1 MSKEKTDVKYDP
13 KYWFKV
19 LETISDA
26 EYNLPNRYATTS
38 IRKALDEAYQE
49 VKKLIKEIL
58 FDKFREKMRGE
69 KSGSN
74 NSDS

>member
-1 MSKEKTDVKYDP
+1 MSEEKTDVKYDP

-26 EYNLPNRYATTS
+26 AYNLPNRYVTTS

-58 FDKFREKMRGE
+58 FEEFREKMRGE
-69 KSGSN
+69 LSGD
-74 NSDS
+74 SDSNT